1 MAKNGDYAVNNSKDK
16 AEVAAERRYE
26 AEKRAQS
33 DKKSIGDKNT
43 SK

>member
-1 MAKNGDYAVNNSKDK
+1 MAKNQGSVVNSCQGK
-16 AEVAAERRYE
+16 AEVKDMRLAE